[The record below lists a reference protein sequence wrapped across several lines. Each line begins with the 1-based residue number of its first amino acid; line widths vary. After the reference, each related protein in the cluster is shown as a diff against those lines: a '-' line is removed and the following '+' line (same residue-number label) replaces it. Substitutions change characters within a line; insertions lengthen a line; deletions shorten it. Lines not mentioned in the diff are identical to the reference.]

1 MAEIPYLFTKREETI
16 NTWNWYSYLSKSPQ
30 TYKDCVVR
38 TVTHV
43 KNLRSSVV
51 HEYLQ
56 AIIERTDTKERTRL
70 IAERQTGQDQVI
82 ISRWGSSKSSLSPSS
97 HGSGSSSSGSKSSGS
112 SSSSSGGG
120 DLPLPLWSLKFNSGS
135 LNVVN
140 LAQILRNTTNEG
152 GDYNVLTGRHCYWFA
167 ATAYAS
173 VRVFASIEE
182 PWSFRRW
189 KGRLILIKKA
199 AVPDAKKFN
208 ERIQI
213 NWEYLSGNPVSR
225 SQFLEMAYTE
235 ALRLEVDDGTE
246 AKKQIDEHASELTN
260 NDIGNNISFCALQE
274 WEPGQPIEDLEID
287 EVYERVFQDDNAES
301 YKEVYDRYNQATP
314 IQTDL
319 PNDSG
324 KLYIPDD
331 LVVLEPTENQ
341 KQKMD
346 EAIEVMAGRVLA
358 EYEKNQPN

>member
-30 TYKDCVVR
+30 TYKDCV
-38 TVTHV
+38 
-43 KNLRSSVV
+43 
-51 HEYLQ
+51 
-56 AIIERTDTKERTRL
+56 ERTRL

-82 ISRWGSSKSSLSPSS
+82 ISRWGSSKSSLTPSS
-97 HGSGSSSSGSKSSGS
+97 NGSGSRSSGSKSSGS
-112 SSSSSGGG
+112 SSSGGGG
-120 DLPLPLWSLKFNSGS
+120 DLPLPLLSLKFNSGS

-140 LAQILRNTTNEG
+140 LAEILRNTTKEG

-199 AVPDAKKFN
+199 AVQDAKNFK

-213 NWEYLSGNPVSR
+213 KWEYLSGNPVSR
-225 SQFLEMAYTE
+225 SQFFKMAYTE
-235 ALRLEVDDGTE
+235 ALRLEVDDETE

-260 NDIGNNISFCALQE
+260 NDIGKNISFSALQE

-301 YKEVYDRYNQATP
+301 YKKVYDRYNQATP
-314 IQTDL
+314 VQTNL

-331 LVVLEPTENQ
+331 LVVLEPTARQ
-341 KQKMD
+341 MQKMD

-358 EYEKNQPN
+358 EYEENNPN

>member
-1 MAEIPYLFTKREETI
+1 MADIPYLFTKREETI

-38 TVTHV
+38 SVTHV

-97 HGSGSSSSGSKSSGS
+97 HGSGSSSSGSKSSS

-189 KGRLILIKKA
+189 KGRLILIKKV
-199 AVPDAKKFN
+199 AV
-208 ERIQI
+208 
-213 NWEYLSGNPVSR
+213 VR
-225 SQFLEMAYTE
+225 SHHHSATLAGHIICEQ
-235 ALRLEVDDGTE
+235 
-246 AKKQIDEHASELTN
+246 AS
-260 NDIGNNISFCALQE
+260 
-274 WEPGQPIEDLEID
+274 
-287 EVYERVFQDDNAES
+287 
-301 YKEVYDRYNQATP
+301 
-314 IQTDL
+314 
-319 PNDSG
+319 
-324 KLYIPDD
+324 
-331 LVVLEPTENQ
+331 
-341 KQKMD
+341 
-346 EAIEVMAGRVLA
+346 
-358 EYEKNQPN
+358 